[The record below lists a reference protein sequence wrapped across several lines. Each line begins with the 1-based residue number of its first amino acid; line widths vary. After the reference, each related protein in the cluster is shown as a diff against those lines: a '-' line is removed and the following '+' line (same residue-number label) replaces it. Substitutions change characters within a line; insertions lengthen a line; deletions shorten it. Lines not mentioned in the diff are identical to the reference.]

1 MFNAR
6 VSSRVDVELTRLLF
20 WDGRVGGVLNATV
33 QHHPAVHTTI
43 ISPAGTSSAIIFKTS
58 VSTAAYTYTLLLTS
72 RLVQNLPKSTSR
84 AHSGSSFQADELDKD
99 AQ

>member
-1 MFNAR
+1 ME
-6 VSSRVDVELTRLLF
+6 VKLTRLLF
-20 WDGRVGGVLNATV
+20 WDGRVGGVLNATL
-33 QHHPAVHTTI
+33 QHHPAVHITI
-43 ISPAGTSSAIIFKTS
+43 ISPVGTSSTTILETS
-58 VSTAAYTYTLLLTS
+58 ISTAAHTYTLLLTS